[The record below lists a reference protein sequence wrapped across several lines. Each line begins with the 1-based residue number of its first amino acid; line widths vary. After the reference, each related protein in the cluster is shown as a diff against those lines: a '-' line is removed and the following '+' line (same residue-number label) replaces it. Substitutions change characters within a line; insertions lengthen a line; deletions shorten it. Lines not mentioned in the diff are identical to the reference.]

1 MRAGCV
7 CVIQQE
13 RRTGP
18 GTGGRAV
25 GGGGAGGEGVRRG
38 SDRDDLYS
46 RDKPAT
52 LNLPVVGGVRGLLS
66 NLKFPIPRNPRSRIC
81 DLFKFRILRTPADL
95 AADTA
100 DRCTVG

>member
-1 MRAGCV
+1 V
-7 CVIQQE
+7 D
-13 RRTGP
+13 
-18 GTGGRAV
+18 
-25 GGGGAGGEGVRRG
+25 GAGGEEGVRRG

-52 LNLPVVGGVRGLLS
+52 LNLPVVGGVHGLLS

-100 DRCTVG
+100 DRRTAG